1 MTAAGYFGSPDSP
14 RGVNLPASRSRLEI
28 GDDAR
33 MARDRLLR
41 RITADNDLP
50 ALGSSVA
57 RVVEL
62 TSSDDDSVR
71 DLAHFLLSDVAL
83 TQKVLR
89 LSNTVGYRTASG
101 APVTTIS
108 RAIFLLGF
116 DTVKTSALAILLVD
130 GLKGRHGQSVR
141 TELGFA
147 LSASVIGRELARRSH
162 FKDAEEAAVAA
173 LFKNMGRLLVAAHD
187 HDLYADIA
195 QLTENDNL
203 TPAQASMRVL
213 GCSFDMLAESVLQE
227 WKIPDTIINA
237 LGPLPQGI
245 LKPARARAEWLQ
257 QVAAFS
263 TAAAAL
269 IPRMIEPG
277 ADAASRALLTRFGG
291 ALNLDPERL
300 TELLATVAQETRALT
315 QNADLLFGEQS
326 DESAN
331 TETEDSTGEAANGAA
346 DGDSSADWSGELHED
361 SALPL
366 ELLLATGQIDAADDA
381 RHPSGKPIH
390 ARSLLMAGVQD
401 VTEMMASGRC
411 KVNDLIMLA
420 LETLH
425 RSMGFR
431 FATVCLRDVKTNQ
444 FRARIALGD
453 NNVTLQRGFV
463 FAAGGRRDL
472 FTLAMENDADLVI
485 ADATN
490 AKIANLIPDWHR
502 TLLPQTRSFIV
513 LPLIVQKIPFGF
525 FYADR
530 ICVAPEGIPPDE
542 TALIKT
548 LKGQVL
554 ASLHSR

>member
-1 MTAAGYFGSPDSP
+1 MAAAGYSENSDSTHSATSQAS
-14 RGVNLPASRSRLEI
+14 GLSHASRFEI
-28 GDDAR
+28 SDDAR
-33 MARDRLLR
+33 TGRDRLLR
-41 RITADNDLP
+41 KITADNDLP

-62 TSSDDDSVR
+62 ASSDDDSVR
-71 DLAHFLLSDVAL
+71 ELAHYLLSDVAL

-89 LSNTVGYRTASG
+89 LSNTVCYRTASG
-101 APVTTIS
+101 VPVTTIS

-130 GLKGRHGQSVR
+130 GLKGRQGKSVR
-141 TELGFA
+141 NELGFA
-147 LSASVIGRELARRSH
+147 LSASVIGREMARRSH

-187 HDLYADIA
+187 HDLYVEIA
-195 QLTENDNL
+195 QLTEAGNL
-203 TPAQASMRVL
+203 TPAQASMQVL

-227 WKIPDTIINA
+227 WQIPDTIINA
-237 LGPLPQGI
+237 LTPLPQGI
-245 LKPARARAEWLQ
+245 LKSAKARPEWLQ

-269 IPRMIEPG
+269 IPRMTEPG
-277 ADAASRALLTRFGG
+277 ADTASRALLARFGG
-291 ALNLDPERL
+291 ALNLNPDRL

-315 QNADLLFGEQS
+315 DNADLLFGEQS
-326 DESAN
+326 DEIPEVESAADHELVESAN
-331 TETEDSTGEAANGAA
+331 G
-346 DGDSSADWSGELHED
+346 
-361 SALPL
+361 LPL
-366 ELLLATGQIDAADDA
+366 ELLLVTGQIDGAGDA

-390 ARSLLMAGVQD
+390 ARDLLMAGVQD

-420 LETLH
+420 LETLY

-431 FATVCLRDVKTNQ
+431 FATICLRDVKTNQ

-453 NNVTLQRGFV
+453 DNAALQRGFA
-463 FAAGGRRDL
+463 FPAGGKRDL
-472 FTLAMENDADLVI
+472 FTLAMENNADLVI
-485 ADATN
+485 ADATSP
-490 AKIANLIPDWHR
+490 KIASLIPAWHK

-513 LPLIVQKIPFGF
+513 LPLLVQKVPFGF

-530 ICVAPEGIPPDE
+530 ICIAPEGVPPDE

-554 ASLHSR
+554 AALNSR

>member
-1 MTAAGYFGSPDSP
+1 MAAAGYFGNPDST
-14 RGVNLPASRSRLEI
+14 RGANSPASASRMEI
-28 GDDAR
+28 SEDAR
-33 MARDRLLR
+33 EARDRLLR
-41 RITADNDLP
+41 RITAHNDLP

-57 RVVEL
+57 KVVEL
-62 TSSDDDSVR
+62 ASSDADSVR
-71 DLAHFLLSDVAL
+71 ELAHFLLSDVAL

-89 LSNTVGYRTASG
+89 LSNTVCYRTASG
-101 APVTTIS
+101 VAVTTIS

-130 GLKGRHGQSVR
+130 GLKGRQGQSVR
-141 TELGFA
+141 TELSFA
-147 LSASVIGRELARRSH
+147 LSASVIGREMARRSH

-173 LFKNMGRLLVAAHD
+173 LFKNMGRLLVASHD

-195 QLTENDNL
+195 QLTENGNL
-203 TPAQASMRVL
+203 SPAQASMQVL

-227 WKIPDTIINA
+227 WQIPDTIINA
-237 LGPLPQGI
+237 LTPLPPGP
-245 LKPARARAEWLQ
+245 LKPAKARPEWLQ

-269 IPRMIEPG
+269 IPRMTEPG
-277 ADAASRALLTRFGG
+277 ADTASRALLARFGG

-300 TELLATVAQETRALT
+300 TELLASVAQETRALT
-315 QNADLLFGEQS
+315 ENADLLFGEQPDQLA
-326 DESAN
+326 DEENLGEGEEVHA
-331 TETEDSTGEAANGAA
+331 DTG
-346 DGDSSADWSGELHED
+346 
-361 SALPL
+361 LPL
-366 ELLLATGQIDAADDA
+366 ELLLVTGQAEGADDA

-390 ARSLLMAGVQD
+390 ARNLLMAGVQD

-420 LETLH
+420 LETLY
-425 RSMGFR
+425 RGMGFR

-444 FRARIALGD
+444 FRARIALGE
-453 NNVTLQRGFV
+453 NNAALQNGFV
-463 FAAGGRRDL
+463 FAAGGKRDL

-485 ADATN
+485 ADATKP
-490 AKIANLIPDWHR
+490 KIASLIPDWHR

-530 ICVAPEGIPPDE
+530 TCVAPEGVPADE

-548 LKGQVL
+548 LKGQVVAAL
-554 ASLHSR
+554 NSR

>member
-1 MTAAGYFGSPDSP
+1 MAATGYLGSPDST
-14 RGVNLPASRSRLEI
+14 RGANPPAANSRLEI
-28 GDDAR
+28 SDDAR
-33 MARDRLLR
+33 VARDRLLR

-57 RVVEL
+57 RVIEL
-62 TSSDDDSVR
+62 ASSDDDSVR
-71 DLAHFLLSDVAL
+71 ELAHFLLSDVAL

-89 LSNTVGYRTASG
+89 LSNTVCYRTASG
-101 APVTTIS
+101 VPVTTIS

-116 DTVKTSALAILLVD
+116 DTVKISALAILLVD
-130 GLKGRHGQSVR
+130 GLKGRQGQSVR

-173 LFKNMGRLLVAAHD
+173 LFKNMGRLLVASHD
-187 HDLYADIA
+187 HDLYAGIA
-195 QLTENDNL
+195 QLIETGNL
-203 TPAQASMRVL
+203 TPAQASMQVL
-213 GCSFDMLAESVLQE
+213 GCSFEMLAESVLQE
-227 WKIPDTIINA
+227 WQIPDTIINA
-237 LGPLPQGI
+237 LAPLPQGI
-245 LKPARARAEWLQ
+245 LKPAKARPEWLQ

-277 ADAASRALLTRFGG
+277 TDAASRALLTRFGG

-300 TELLATVAQETRALT
+300 SQLLASVAKETRALT
-315 QNADLLFGEQS
+315 QNADLLFGELS
-326 DESAN
+326 DETPDAKTFGEDDQRHAN
-331 TETEDSTGEAANGAA
+331 N
-346 DGDSSADWSGELHED
+346 ELP
-361 SALPL
+361 A
-366 ELLLATGQIDAADDA
+366 ELLLATEQIDAADGA
-381 RHPSGKPIH
+381 MHPSGKPIH
-390 ARSLLMAGVQD
+390 ARDLLMAGVQD

-420 LETLH
+420 LETLYCG
-425 RSMGFR
+425 MGFR

-453 NNVTLQRGFV
+453 DNAALQSGFV
-463 FAAGGRRDL
+463 FAAGGKHDL

-485 ADATN
+485 ADA
-490 AKIANLIPDWHR
+490 ASPKIASLIPEWHR
-502 TLLPQTRSFIV
+502 ALLPQARSFIV

-554 ASLHSR
+554 AALNSR

>member
-1 MTAAGYFGSPDSP
+1 MAAAGYFDNPDIARALNPAASSSPP
-14 RGVNLPASRSRLEI
+14 TMGA
-28 GDDAR
+28 DACL
-33 MARDRLLR
+33 ARDRLLR
-41 RITADNDLP
+41 KITLDTDLP

-62 TSSDDDSVR
+62 ASSDDDSVR
-71 DLAHFLLSDVAL
+71 ELAHFLLSDVAL

-89 LSNTVGYRTASG
+89 LSNTVCYRTASG
-101 APVTTIS
+101 VPVTTIS

-116 DTVKTSALAILLVD
+116 DTVKTSALAMLLVD

-141 TELGFA
+141 IELGFA
-147 LSASVIGRELARRSH
+147 LSASVIGREMARRSH

-187 HDLYADIA
+187 HDLYAEIA
-195 QLTENDNL
+195 QITENGNL
-203 TPAQASMRVL
+203 TPAQASMQVL

-227 WKIPDTIINA
+227 WQIPDTIINA
-237 LGPLPQGI
+237 LAPLSQGI
-245 LKPARARAEWLQ
+245 LKPAKARPEWLQ

-269 IPRMIEPG
+269 IPRMTEPG
-277 ADAASRALLTRFGG
+277 MDAASRALLTRFGG
-291 ALNLDPERL
+291 ALGLDPAKL
-300 TELLATVAQETRALT
+300 AELLATVAQETRALT
-315 QNADLLFGEQS
+315 ENTDLLFGELAE
-326 DESAN
+326 ESPA
-331 TETEDSTGEAANGAA
+331 EEAA
-346 DGDSSADWSGELHED
+346 GEIGTSPEMND
-361 SALPL
+361 IDALPT
-366 ELLLATGQIDAADDA
+366 ELLLVTGMIDADDDA
-381 RHPSGKPIH
+381 RHPSGKPLH
-390 ARSLLMAGVQD
+390 ARDLLMAGVQD

-425 RSMGFR
+425 RGMGFR

-453 NNVTLQRGFV
+453 NSTALQSGFV
-463 FAAGGRRDL
+463 FAAGGKRDL
-472 FTLAMENDADLVI
+472 FTLAMENNADLVI
-485 ADATN
+485 SDAEN
-490 AKIANLIPDWHR
+490 PKIASLIPDWHK
-502 TLLPQTRSFIV
+502 TLLPQARSFIV

-530 ICVAPEGIPPDE
+530 VRVAPEGVPPDE

-554 ASLHSR
+554 AALNSR